1 MSRNKPPRK
10 AYRPRTVTAHTMDL
24 ALHFAAKPAA
34 ADRNDVLAMLCTA
47 LQALRE
53 GVATE
58 HQWSIAA
65 GSVTVALAIERRG
78 IVRGLLGHLKA
89 AAQALQD
96 IYDRALRTGGGRW
109 VRVTLYYQELDALHT
124 FLDLHTFQVHQLGR
138 AEFLAAIDAAHKDT
152 IAQGHT
158 VMVMREPERMAA

>member
-10 AYRPRTVTAHTMDL
+10 AYRPRTVTAHTMTL
-24 ALHFAAKPAA
+24 ALHYAAKPAA
-34 ADRNDVLAMLCTA
+34 ADRDEVLAMLGKA

-78 IVRGLLGHLKA
+78 IVRGLLGHLQTA
-89 AAQALQD
+89 EQALQD
-96 IYDRALRTGGGRW
+96 IYDRALRTGCGRW
-109 VRVTLYYQELDALHT
+109 ARVSLYYQELDALHT

-138 AEFLAAIDAAHKDT
+138 AEFLAAISAAHKAT
-152 IAQGHT
+152 IAQGYT
-158 VMVMREPERMAA
+158 ATLMREPEGMAA

>member
-10 AYRPRTVTAHTMDL
+10 AYRPRIVTAHTMDL

-34 ADRNDVLAMLCTA
+34 ADRNDVLAMLGTA

-58 HQWSIAA
+58 YQWSIAA
-65 GSVTVALAIERRG
+65 GSG

-89 AAQALQD
+89 AEQALQD
-96 IYDRALRTGGGRW
+96 IYDRALRTGGGHW

-138 AEFLAAIDAAHKDT
+138 AEFLAAISAAHKDT